1 MASSARRITGWVF
14 KGIGLLLAAVVLYQ
28 VWLFGWV
35 CWYAWQA
42 PQSTA
47 VMREELHRLRE
58 TDVNA
63 GIDYRWVDYPAISV
77 RLKQAVIAA
86 EDGNFVEHGGV
97 DWDAIESAY
106 AHNRELEEAREA
118 AVARGR
124 KPSSRPMRGGSTI
137 TQQLAKNL
145 LLSNSRNYLRKGQ
158 ELVITYMIELVM
170 SKQRILELYLN
181 VAEWG
186 EGVFGAEAAAQHYF
200 GIPASKLSV
209 HQSARLA
216 AMLPRPR
223 FYDKNRGSAYLAS
236 RTDVLVRYLGS
247 AEIP

>member
-1 MASSARRITGWVF
+1 MAIRARRVSGWVL
-14 KGIGLLLAAVVLYQ
+14 KGIGLLIAAILLYQ
-28 VWLFGWV
+28 LWLFGWV

-42 PQSTA
+42 PQSSA
-47 VMREELHRLRE
+47 VMREELARLQE
-58 TDVNA
+58 TDPAA
-63 GIDYRWVDYPAISV
+63 GIDYRWVDYGKINI
-77 RLKQAVIAA
+77 RLKQAVVAA
-86 EDGNFVEHGGV
+86 EDGNFTEHSGV

-106 AHNRELEEAREA
+106 AHNRELEEARELA
-118 AVARGR
+118 IARGR

-145 LLSNSRNYLRKGQ
+145 LLSNSRSYVRKGQ

-181 VAEWG
+181 IAEWG

-200 GIPASKLSV
+200 GVSAAKLTAY
-209 HQSARLA
+209 QSARLA

-223 FYDKNRGSAYLAS
+223 FYDKNPNSAYLAS
-236 RTDVLVRYLGS
+236 RTNVLVRRIGS